1 VRAQSWPACAHE
13 ADFFF
18 VCEKS
23 IDPGCIVAGIKKS
36 GTFVPATW
44 VGKPGYK
51 LVPNRDYCTFL
62 Q

>member
-1 VRAQSWPACAHE
+1 VRRAGLRAHTRLI
-13 ADFFF
+13 FFF

-23 IDPGCIVAGIKKS
+23 IDPGCIVAGIKRS